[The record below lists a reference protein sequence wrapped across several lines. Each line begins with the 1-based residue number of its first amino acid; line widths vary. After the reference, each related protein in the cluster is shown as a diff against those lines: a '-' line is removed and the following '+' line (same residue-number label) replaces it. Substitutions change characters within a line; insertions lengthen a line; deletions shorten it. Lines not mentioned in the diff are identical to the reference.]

1 MIFLRKILSAAV
13 FMTALTLI
21 VSGCSFDKSTD
32 EKEKRVEATSQP
44 FTERAVE
51 TASGNYV
58 FDNAG
63 LLDAEDMKACNDYA
77 GWLYSEKLINAA
89 VVTVNDLGGK
99 APYDYALDEYNRI
112 YEGKG
117 SGLVVLVNNA
127 TNEDVVFRT
136 GSCLTNISQKSQ
148 ENAVYWATKE
158 FIGGDYR
165 KGIMRLL
172 QLGELSPDNI
182 VDNAEVFQWEEITKL
197 EKALSSCD
205 ESVMLI
211 ASRNGS
217 DTPNED
223 ILKNYYS
230 RRYPDGKGV
239 MLMIDINSKTIIA
252 YSDKELPD
260 KLRSVLKSADELAA
274 KEDYYGAVNN
284 IIESL
289 GGKKAKSEKKE

>member
-13 FMTALTLI
+13 FMTAMTLI
-21 VSGCSFDKSTD
+21 ISGCSFDKSK
-32 EKEKRVEATSQP
+32 EENEKRIEATSQP
-44 FTERAVE
+44 FTERVVE
-51 TASGNYV
+51 SASGNYV
-58 FDNAG
+58 LDNAG
-63 LLDAEDMKACNDYA
+63 LLNAEDLKACNDYA
-77 GWLYSEKLINAA
+77 GWLYSEKLINTA

-99 APYDYALDEYNRI
+99 TPYDLALDEYNKL

-136 GSCLTNISQKSQ
+136 GSCLANISQKSQ

-172 QLGELSPDNI
+172 QLGELSPEHI

-197 EKALSSCD
+197 EKALSTCD

-217 DTPNED
+217 DISNDE
-223 ILKNYYS
+223 ILKGYYS
-230 RRYPDGKGV
+230 RRYPDGEGI
-239 MLMIDINSKTIIA
+239 MFMIDTNSKTMIA
-252 YSDKELPD
+252 YSDKKLDD
-260 KLRSVLKSADELAA
+260 KFETALKSANELAA
-274 KEDYYGAVNN
+274 NEDYYGAVNE

-289 GGKKAKSEKKE
+289 GGKKAASEKKS